1 MFRLLRSPPPGRTP
15 YILGIA
21 LLMFLPAITLP
32 GEATDPGAST
42 NVNATDAP
50 SMKVLPTI
58 RVISGNKVEV
68 KVQDGK
74 NITFE
79 PGDPIGKIYFG
90 ETSMDDVTKATD
102 AMSSKVKEL
111 HEKTGP
117 KSETV
122 TMLTQMN
129 EMLNQLGFS
138 TRKS

>member
-58 RVISGNKVEV
+58 RVISGNKVEMN
-68 KVQDGK
+68 GK
-74 NITFE
+74 NNTFE
-79 PGDPIGKIYFG
+79 PGEPSGNIYFG
-90 ETSMDDVTKATD
+90 ETCMDDVIKVTEMTK
-102 AMSSKVKEL
+102 
-111 HEKTGP
+111 
-117 KSETV
+117 
-122 TMLTQMN
+122 
-129 EMLNQLGFS
+129 MLNQVGFS
-138 TRKS
+138 TRKP